1 MIRIRLLG
9 PFEATRQDGT
19 SARPPGRRS
28 LCLLA
33 CLAQAEV
40 RWQRQELAALLWHGR
55 APEQARGSLRQEL
68 VRLRRA
74 FGPLLDECR
83 GDPQHMPALA
93 PDRVEVDLDRF
104 RAAAADPMRAMQAV
118 ALYRGEFLQD
128 VVVQPGD
135 PFAAW
140 LESNRQAV
148 RTMAIA
154 CLRCLLCSGEASES
168 IARRLIE
175 LVPDSE
181 EAHMWLLH
189 HFAER
194 GDVARTFEGYHAY
207 AEAMRSARRE
217 PSEEVAAWLDHL
229 VLVRHRRPGASGAPL
244 DMPEW
249 LQRLRRTEDRP
260 RPPELRPLATISDR
274 PSIVILPYVDL
285 SPGVRRAPLADGMTE
300 EATNALARMPGF
312 FVAARQSAMAY
323 LAAPVDVRLIA
334 AELGVRYV
342 VEGSIERR
350 NGRLRVNTR
359 LIDGGSGLHLW
370 ADTQER
376 TTHDVLEVRDEIVQA
391 ISARLLPSL
400 LSSEIRLALQRPT
413 EHLDAWGWMLRAQ
426 SMLMSMGRRD
436 GLASAIEPLQRALQV
451 DPEYAMAHA
460 FLGAVYTWRTLSYAF
475 PDPAAERALARQ
487 HADKALE
494 MASDNPFVLANCA
507 ETAIYSEGDLDKG
520 VALLELAVTL
530 NPNDPNGLALLGHAR
545 RMIGED
551 ARNSLAVIE
560 QAMRIS
566 PRDPRSF
573 AWLHYASWCHWKLDE
588 LREMETASR
597 RSIELYPNYPHSW
610 IALACA
616 LGLLDRVRDAR
627 EAGRVLRE
635 LQPRFRAAHFYDAAR
650 VFYGRRFAG
659 RVAAEYRQL
668 RTVLNRAT
676 E

>member
-1 MIRIRLLG
+1 
-9 PFEATRQDGT
+9 
-19 SARPPGRRS
+19 
-28 LCLLA
+28 
-33 CLAQAEV
+33 
-40 RWQRQELAALLWHGR
+40 
-55 APEQARGSLRQEL
+55 
-68 VRLRRA
+68 
-74 FGPLLDECR
+74 
-83 GDPQHMPALA
+83 
-93 PDRVEVDLDRF
+93 
-104 RAAAADPMRAMQAV
+104 
-118 ALYRGEFLQD
+118 
-128 VVVQPGD
+128 
-135 PFAAW
+135 
-140 LESNRQAV
+140 
-148 RTMAIA
+148 
-154 CLRCLLCSGEASES
+154 
-168 IARRLIE
+168 
-175 LVPDSE
+175 
-181 EAHMWLLH
+181 
-189 HFAER
+189 
-194 GDVARTFEGYHAY
+194 
-207 AEAMRSARRE
+207 MRSAGRE
-217 PSEEVAAWLDHL
+217 PSEEVTVWLDHL
-229 VLVRHRRPGASGAPL
+229 VLARHRTQGRASGGQF
-244 DMPEW
+244 DMTAW
-249 LQRLRRTEDRP
+249 LQRLRTTEDRP
-260 RPPELRPLATISDR
+260 RPPESQPLATISDR

-285 SPGVRRAPLADGMTE
+285 SPGARRAPLAEGMTE

-323 LAAPVDVRLIA
+323 LGAAVDVRLIA

-342 VEGSIERR
+342 VEGSVERH

-400 LSSEIRLALQRPT
+400 LSSEIHLALQRPT

-436 GLASAIEPLQRALQV
+436 GLARAIEPLQRALQV
-451 DPEYAMAHA
+451 DPGYAMAHA

-494 MASDNPFVLANCA
+494 MAPDNPFVLANCA

-545 RMIGED
+545 RIIGED

-560 QAMRIS
+560 QAMRLS

-573 AWLHYASWCHWKLDE
+573 SWLHYASWCHWKLDE

-650 VFYGRRFAG
+650 VFYGRRFTG
-659 RVAAEYRQL
+659 EVVGEYRQL

-676 E
+676 AVK

>member
-9 PFEATRQDGT
+9 LFEATRQDGT
-19 SARPPGRRS
+19 SVRPPGRRS

-33 CLAQAEV
+33 CLAQA

-83 GDPQHMPALA
+83 GDPQRMPGLA

-128 VVVQPGD
+128 VVVQPED

-148 RTMAIA
+148 REMAVA

-175 LVPDSE
+175 LVPNSE
-181 EAHMWLLH
+181 EAHIWLLR

-194 GDVARTFEGYHAY
+194 GDVARAFEGYHAY
-207 AEAMRSARRE
+207 AEAMRSTGRE
-217 PSEEVAAWLDHL
+217 PSKEVTAWLEHL
-229 VLVRHRRPGASGAPL
+229 MLARHRSHGASGTRL
-244 DMPEW
+244 DMTEW
-249 LQRLRRTEDRP
+249 LRRLRRTEDRP
-260 RPPELRPLATISDR
+260 RPPELHPLATISDR

-285 SPGVRRAPLADGMTE
+285 SPGARRAPLADGMTE

-323 LAAPVDVRLIA
+323 LGAPVDVRLIA

-370 ADTQER
+370 VDTQER
-376 TTHDVLEVRDEIVQA
+376 TTRDVLEVRDEIVQA

-426 SMLMSMGRRD
+426 STLMSMGRRD
-436 GLASAIEPLQRALQV
+436 GLASAIEPLQRALQL
-451 DPEYAMAHA
+451 DPAYAMAHA
-460 FLGAVYTWRTLSYAF
+460 FLGAIYTWRTLSYAF
-475 PDPAAERALARQ
+475 PDPAVERAMARE

-494 MASDNPFVLANCA
+494 MAPDNPFVLANCA

-545 RMIGED
+545 RLIGED

-560 QAMRIS
+560 QAMRLS

-573 AWLHYASWCHWKLDE
+573 AWLHYASWCYWKLDE
-588 LREMETASR
+588 LKEMETASR

-659 RVAAEYRQL
+659 RVAVEYRQL
-668 RTVLNRAT
+668 RAVLNRAT
-676 E
+676 G